1 MNSGCRMVAM
11 SEARLTEGRT
21 EHAKTPKAT
30 VGVQRTTRGGVRP
43 CARSPGQGLA
53 RAGALVRG
61 EPDGAAGTEGVS
73 PAAGTHELAG
83 ARNLPDDDEGPL
95 RCVVVHEPHGARVW
109 ITRKAW
115 IATPDSSP
123 PPTRPWRSSSRS
135 PSLLPP
141 FDAGSVGHG
150 SPFGCGRPR
159 GDGPAATY
167 SSGDVATSRSSATS
181 GRISTTLRR

>member
-1 MNSGCRMVAM
+1 MRRNRRPRSVYNGQRG
-11 SEARLTEGRT
+11 EAFGP
-21 EHAKTPKAT
+21 AP
-30 VGVQRTTRGGVRP
+30 
-43 CARSPGQGLA
+43 ARRDRDWHE
-53 RAGALVRG
+53 RAPLVRG

-123 PPTRPWRSSSRS
+123 PPTRPWRSPSRS

-181 GRISTTLRR
+181 GRISTILRR